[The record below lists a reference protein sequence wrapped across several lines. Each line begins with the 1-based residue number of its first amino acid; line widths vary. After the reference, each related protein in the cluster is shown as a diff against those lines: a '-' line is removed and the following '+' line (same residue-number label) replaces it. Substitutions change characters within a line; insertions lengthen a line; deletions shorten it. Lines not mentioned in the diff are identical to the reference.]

1 MAKRKIKRSRRIKP
15 RFFVF
20 IGIIV
25 IIAVLVIWS
34 VLGGATKTAAVQ
46 WGQLGSTHSAK
57 AVLLRDE
64 QVISAESYGKI
75 IYFAAEGE
83 RVAKDAKIAEVFRPQ
98 FTDKDLQ
105 EYYTAQQ
112 AVLKQQQTLMQDI
125 VNEDLTK
132 VSDQVDAQFTEIEA
146 MVRSG
151 DVTSSLR
158 LERALNSALQERHT
172 TYRNLITEDDTL
184 TQLYAQEDALQSKVD
199 QAKTEVVAPYSGV
212 VSFYLDGR
220 ESLLNPESM
229 AELTYETVETVTKD
243 AKAKGSTDANPQMP
257 LFRVVNNAK
266 WYVLI
271 LSDGGAVELNAGQS
285 VNLNFSGYAGVD
297 YAGTCTDVRPSGDN
311 ALYVIE
317 MSQDIGALLSER
329 NLDVTVGKQME
340 GLKIP
345 ASALQTQEGVRG
357 VYVIDGQAKTFVPV
371 KVLVEDGSAAIVE
384 ALGSENQLEV
394 NQLVQIK

>member
-112 AVLKQQQTLMQDI
+112 AVLKQQQTLMQDC
-125 VNEDLTK
+125 LLY
-132 VSDQVDAQFTEIEA
+132 
-146 MVRSG
+146 
-151 DVTSSLR
+151 TSR
-158 LERALNSALQERHT
+158 C
-172 TYRNLITEDDTL
+172 
-184 TQLYAQEDALQSKVD
+184 V
-199 QAKTEVVAPYSGV
+199 
-212 VSFYLDGR
+212 
-220 ESLLNPESM
+220 
-229 AELTYETVETVTKD
+229 
-243 AKAKGSTDANPQMP
+243 
-257 LFRVVNNAK
+257 
-266 WYVLI
+266 
-271 LSDGGAVELNAGQS
+271 
-285 VNLNFSGYAGVD
+285 
-297 YAGTCTDVRPSGDN
+297 
-311 ALYVIE
+311 
-317 MSQDIGALLSER
+317 
-329 NLDVTVGKQME
+329 
-340 GLKIP
+340 
-345 ASALQTQEGVRG
+345 
-357 VYVIDGQAKTFVPV
+357 
-371 KVLVEDGSAAIVE
+371 
-384 ALGSENQLEV
+384 
-394 NQLVQIK
+394 

>member
-1 MAKRKIKRSRRIKP
+1 MRKDGGFKEEGNWYKGNLHSHTVDSDGCLTP
-15 RFFVF
+15 REAVELFVEHGYSFLGISDHDVYSDYREQLNREDF
-20 IGIIV
+20 IIIPAV
-25 IIAVLVIWS
+25 EASAVLW
-34 VLGGATKTAAVQ
+34 K
-46 WGQLGSTHSAK
+46 
-57 AVLLRDE
+57 
-64 QVISAESYGKI
+64 
-75 IYFAAEGE
+75 
-83 RVAKDAKIAEVFRPQ
+83 
-98 FTDKDLQ
+98 
-105 EYYTAQQ
+105 
-112 AVLKQQQTLMQDI
+112 
-125 VNEDLTK
+125 
-132 VSDQVDAQFTEIEA
+132 
-146 MVRSG
+146 
-151 DVTSSLR
+151 
-158 LERALNSALQERHT
+158 
-172 TYRNLITEDDTL
+172 DDTL

-357 VYVIDGQAKTFVPV
+357 VYVIDGQAKIFVPV